1 MIVNKGGDTLV
12 REYEDQ
18 TFKVLRNK
26 GETTWKYENDA
37 IFWEWF
43 KKKIEYQDEELVL
56 LVITDREDFVL
67 DEHINIAKKFTIHA
81 AIEADLMDLK
91 GDAKLLTF

>member
-1 MIVNKGGDTLV
+1 
-12 REYEDQ
+12 
-18 TFKVLRNK
+18 
-26 GETTWKYENDA
+26 
-37 IFWEWF
+37 
-43 KKKIEYQDEELVL
+43 ELVL

-91 GDAKLLTF
+91 GDAKLLTFTSMNLKKMPSPQKKIAPPKNIPQESKELQNYFKKKTHEYRHG